1 MTHLKRRHMD
11 VMDSDMIAEVGMYM
25 YVKSLGQKVHK
36 CDSCGKTYSQASILK
51 KHINAVHNGIKD
63 HKCGALGLALMN
75 SHQFI
80 EIKIKNSCIEF
91 HILEW
96 KN

>member
-11 VMDSDMIAEVGMYM
+11 VMDSDMIAEVGMYK

-63 HKCGALGLALMN
+63 HKCDTCGLKFSQAGHLKRHIN
-75 SHQFI
+75 SIHI
-80 EIKIKNSCIEF
+80 NSSTKEA
-91 HILEW
+91 
-96 KN
+96 